1 MYALKNIALSYSKY
15 NVLLYLFIQTC
26 YLNKSPL
33 LGGIT
38 LFFTKNIFVMQ
49 YIQPSSSLFSWRQ

>member
-1 MYALKNIALSYSKY
+1 MYALKNIALPYSKY
-15 NVLLYLFIQTC
+15 NVVLYLSIQTC

-38 LFFTKNIFVMQ
+38 LFFLNIFVMQ
-49 YIQPSSSLFSWRQ
+49 YIKPSSSLFS

>member
-1 MYALKNIALSYSKY
+1 MLMFIFRHVRIEKKSYSKY
-15 NVLLYLFIQTC
+15 NALLFIQTC

-38 LFFTKNIFVMQ
+38 LFF
-49 YIQPSSSLFSWRQ
+49 